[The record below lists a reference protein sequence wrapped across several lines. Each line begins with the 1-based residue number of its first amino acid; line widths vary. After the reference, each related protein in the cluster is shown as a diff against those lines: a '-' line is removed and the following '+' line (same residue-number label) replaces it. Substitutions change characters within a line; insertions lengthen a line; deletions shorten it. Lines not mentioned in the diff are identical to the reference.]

1 MAVGLLGGS
10 FDPAHAGH
18 RAVTLAALRALD
30 LDRVWWVVSPH
41 NPLKD
46 RAPASMERRMARAR
60 AVADHPRVE
69 VTDVEVRIGTRYTVD
84 TVRALRERLPGVGLV
99 WLTGADALA
108 GLHRWHDWR
117 GLAEA
122 ISIAGFGRPG
132 TRMAARRGA
141 LARAFPERRLSPPDA
156 RRIAWED
163 PPAWA
168 ILEMPLRAESST
180 AIRAA
185 GHWAGGTKA

>member
-10 FDPAHAGH
+10 FDPAHEGH
-18 RAVTLAALRALD
+18 RAVSLAALRMLD
-30 LDRVWWVVSPH
+30 IDRVWWVVSPH
-41 NPLKD
+41 NPLKA

-60 AVADHPRVE
+60 AVADHPRIQ
-69 VTDVEVRIGTRYTVD
+69 VTDVEARIGTRYTVD
-84 TVRALRERLPGVGLV
+84 TVRALRERLPGVSLV

-108 GLHRWHDWR
+108 NLHRWHDWR

-122 ISIAGFGRPG
+122 IPIVGFGRPG

-141 LARAFPERRLSPPDA
+141 LARAYPRYRLGPSDA
-156 RRIAWED
+156 RGIARETA
-163 PPAWA
+163 PAWA
-168 ILEMPLRAESST
+168 LLEMPLRAESST

-185 GHWAGGTKA
+185 GGWAASAKG